1 MCSLHFLF
9 DFFRNFYYNIYRKNE
24 KGRGIMKKYRVRL
37 IKYETYEVYGENEN
51 DAYEK
56 ACLLC
61 DEDANAWTSP
71 VDDFDGYEVE

>member
-1 MCSLHFLF
+1 
-9 DFFRNFYYNIYRKNE
+9 
-24 KGRGIMKKYRVRL
+24 MKKYCVRL

-61 DEDANAWTSP
+61 NEDANAWTSP